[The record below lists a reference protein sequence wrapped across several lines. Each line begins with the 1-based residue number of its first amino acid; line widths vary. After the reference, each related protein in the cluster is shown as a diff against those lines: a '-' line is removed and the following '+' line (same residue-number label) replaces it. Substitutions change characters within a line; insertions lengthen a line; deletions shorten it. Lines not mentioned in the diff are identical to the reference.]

1 MVMPGTPRGSRPDR
15 RLLSFNGRGGL
26 AVRAFAVAAVVQIAA
41 SGLATGAEGPR
52 AIRIGTDVDAQSLD
66 PRLQR
71 DTTAYRLNNL
81 IYDGLIQLDEN
92 LAPRPDLAVSWR
104 QPDDKTWLFT
114 LRRDAR
120 FHDDRPVTPEDVV
133 YTFKTILDPV
143 LNARFRSLYEPIAAV
158 EAVGDDQVRF
168 TLKAP
173 YAPLLSYLDLGIVPK
188 DASGRDLNVN
198 PLGSGPFRFSR
209 WERGGRIVLSANDGY
224 FAGRPAIDEIDMIL
238 VSDNTARAQAL
249 EAGDLDM
256 IMSPLSPQDVSRLAA
271 DRRFRHV
278 HLPGISITYFNFNC
292 RHPVLSDPTVRRALA
307 MLIDQNTIVQQIYGG
322 IDVPATS
329 LLIPS
334 LRWSYAP
341 EIRQPAYDVDGARKL
356 LGADG
361 WKPDPDGILAKKG
374 QRLSFTLATHAED
387 ANRIQTIELLQNTLK
402 QVGIEAKA
410 SVTDWP
416 AFIGSVQ
423 TGNYDMALLGWTIL
437 VDPDRAMYGQLSSS
451 GSLNFGHYANEQVD
465 ALLARG
471 RAASDRAA
479 RAEVYQAA
487 ARIIADELPYYVLSY
502 AGFDAFATSSL
513 SGFVPDARG
522 FLRGLAAP

>member
-1 MVMPGTPRGSRPDR
+1 MP
-15 RLLSFNGRGGL
+15 SFNGRGGL
-26 AVRAFAVAAVVQIAA
+26 AARAFALAAIVQVAA
-41 SGLATGAEGPR
+41 SGLAAGAEGPR
-52 AIRIGTDVDAQSLD
+52 VIRIGTDVDAQSLD

-92 LAPRPDLAVSWR
+92 LTPRPDLAVSWR

-114 LRRDAR
+114 LRRDAK
-120 FHDDRPVTPEDVV
+120 FHDGRPVTPEDVV
-133 YTFKTILDPV
+133 YTFKTILDPA
-143 LNARFRSLYEPIAAV
+143 LNARFRSLYEPISAV

-168 TLKAP
+168 TLKGP

-188 DASGRDLNVN
+188 DAGGRDLNVN

-224 FAGRPAIDEIDMIL
+224 FGGRPAIDEIDMIL

-249 EAGDLDM
+249 EAGDLDL

-271 DRRFRHV
+271 DRRYRHA

-334 LRWSYAP
+334 LRWSYTRG
-341 EIRQPAYDVDGARKL
+341 IRQPAYDVDGARKL
-356 LGADG
+356 LAATG
-361 WKPDPDGILAKKG
+361 WKPGPDGILAKNDE
-374 QRLSFTLATHAED
+374 RLSFTLSTHAED

-423 TGNYDMALLGWTIL
+423 TGNYDAALLGWTIL
-437 VDPDRAMYGQLSSS
+437 VDPDRAMYGQLFSS
-451 GSLNFGHYANEQVD
+451 GSLNFGHYANAQVD
-465 ALLARG
+465 ALLTRG
-471 RAASDRAA
+471 RTVGDLAA
-479 RAEVYQAA
+479 RAEAYQGA
-487 ARIIADELPYYVLSY
+487 ARIIAEELPYYVLSY
-502 AGFDAFATSSL
+502 AGFDAFATGSWT
-513 SGFVPDARG
+513 GFPPDARG

>member
-1 MVMPGTPRGSRPDR
+1 
-15 RLLSFNGRGGL
+15 LSGERVERWPS
-26 AVRAFAVAAVVQIAA
+26 AARALILVAVALIAA
-41 SGLATGAEGPR
+41 LGVAAGAEGPHV
-52 AIRIGTDVDAQSLD
+52 IRIGTDVDAQSLD

-92 LAPRPDLAVSWR
+92 LTPRPDLAVSWR
-104 QPDDKTWLFT
+104 QPDEKTWIFT

-120 FHDDRPVTPEDVV
+120 FHDGRPVRPEDVV
-133 YTFKTILDPV
+133 YTFKTILDPA
-143 LNARFRSLYEPIAAV
+143 LNARFRSLYEPLETV

-168 TLKAP
+168 ALKAP
-173 YAPLLSYLDLGIVPK
+173 YSPLLEYLDLGIVPK
-188 DASGRDLNVN
+188 DSGARDLNAN

-209 WERGGRIVLSANDGY
+209 WERGGRIVLTANDGY
-224 FAGRPAIDEIDMIL
+224 FAGRPAIGEIDMM
-238 VSDNTARAQAL
+238 VVPDNTARAQAL
-249 EAGDLDM
+249 EAGDLDV
-256 IMSPLSPQDVSRLAA
+256 IMSPLSPQDVSRLTG
-271 DRRFRHV
+271 DRRFQHV

-292 RHPVLSDPTVRRALA
+292 RHPLLSDATVRRAVA

-334 LRWSYAP
+334 LRWSYTP

-356 LGADG
+356 LAEAGWKPGADG
-361 WKPDPDGILAKKG
+361 IMAKNG

-387 ANRIQTIELLQNTLK
+387 TNRIQTIELLQNTLK
-402 QVGIEAKA
+402 QAGIDARA

-423 TGNYDMALLGWTIL
+423 TGNYDLALLGWTIL
-437 VDPDRAMYGQLSSS
+437 VDPDRAMYGQLTSS
-451 GSLNFGHYANEQVD
+451 GSLNFGHYANPQVD

-471 RAASDRAA
+471 RAAGDLSA
-479 RAEVYQAA
+479 RAEAYQAA
-487 ARIIADELPYYVLSY
+487 AGIIAEELPYYVLSY
-502 AGFDAFATSSL
+502 AGFDAFATNSL
-513 SGFVPDARG
+513 SGFAPDARG

>member
-1 MVMPGTPRGSRPDR
+1 LTRERIKR
-15 RLLSFNGRGGL
+15 WL
-26 AVRAFAVAAVVQIAA
+26 AAARAFALAAVVLTPAA
-41 SGLATGAEGPR
+41 GFAAGAEGPR

-81 IYDGLIQLDEN
+81 IYDGLVQLDEN
-92 LAPRPDLAVSWR
+92 LSPRPDLALSWR
-104 QPDDKTWLFT
+104 QPDEKTWIFT
-114 LRRDAR
+114 LRRDAT
-120 FHDDRPVTPEDVV
+120 FHDGRPVTPDDVV
-133 YTFKTILDPV
+133 HTFKTILDPA
-143 LNARFRSLYEPIAAV
+143 LNARFRSLYEPIEAV

-188 DASGRDLNVN
+188 DAGGSDLNAS

-209 WERGGRIVLSANDGY
+209 WERGGRIVLTANDRY
-224 FAGRPAIDEIDMIL
+224 FAGRPAIDEIDMI
-238 VSDNTARAQAL
+238 VVPDNTARAQAL
-249 EAGDLDM
+249 EAGDLDL

-271 DRRFRHV
+271 ETRFH
-278 HLPGISITYFNFNC
+278 HLHLRGISITYFNFNC
-292 RHPVLSDPTVRRALA
+292 RHPVLSDPRVRRAVA

-322 IDVPATS
+322 IDAPATS

-334 LRWSYAP
+334 LRWSYTP

-356 LGADG
+356 LAEAGWKPGADG
-361 WKPDPDGILAKKG
+361 VLAQNG

-387 ANRIQTIELLQNTLK
+387 TNRIQTIELVQNTLK
-402 QVGIEAKA
+402 QVGIEVKA

-423 TGNYDMALLGWTIL
+423 TGNYDAALLGWTIL
-437 VDPDRAMYGQLSSS
+437 VDPDRAMYGQLTSS
-451 GSLNFGHYANEQVD
+451 GSLNFGHYANPRVD

-471 RAASDRAA
+471 RAASDLPA
-479 RAEVYQAA
+479 RAEAYQAA
-487 ARIIADELPYYVLSY
+487 ARIIAEEVPYYVLSF
-502 AGFDAFATSSL
+502 AGFDAFASSSL
-513 SGFVPDARG
+513 PGFAPDARG

>member
-1 MVMPGTPRGSRPDR
+1 
-15 RLLSFNGRGGL
+15 LSEERVERWL
-26 AVRAFAVAAVVQIAA
+26 AAARVLALVAVVLIAA
-41 SGLATGAEGPR
+41 SGFAAGAEGPR
-52 AIRIGTDVDAQSLD
+52 VIRIGTDVDAQSLD

-92 LAPRPDLAVSWR
+92 LTPRPDLALSWR
-104 QPDDKTWLFT
+104 RPDEKTWVFT
-114 LRRDAR
+114 LRRDAT
-120 FHDDRPVTPEDVV
+120 FHDGRPVTPDDVV
-133 YTFKTILDPV
+133 DTFKTILDPT
-143 LNARFRSLYEPIAAV
+143 LNARFRSLYEPIETV

-188 DASGRDLNVN
+188 SAGARDLNVN
-198 PLGSGPFRFSR
+198 PIGSGPFRFSR

-249 EAGDLDM
+249 EAGDLDL

-271 DRRFRHV
+271 DRRYRHV

-334 LRWSYAP
+334 LRWSYTP

-356 LGADG
+356 LAAAG
-361 WKPDPDGILAKKG
+361 WKPGADGILAKNG
-374 QRLSFTLATHAED
+374 QRLSFTLSTHAED

-416 AFIGSVQ
+416 AFIGAVQ

-451 GSLNFGHYANEQVD
+451 GSLNFGHYANAQVD

-471 RAASDRAA
+471 RAVGDLAA
-479 RAEVYQAA
+479 RAEAYQGA
-487 ARIIADELPYYVLSY
+487 ARIIAEELPYYVLSY
-502 AGFDAFATSSL
+502 AGFDAFAGGSWT
-513 SGFVPDARG
+513 GFPPDARG

>member
-1 MVMPGTPRGSRPDR
+1 LKGERV
-15 RLLSFNGRGGL
+15 GRWL
-26 AVRAFAVAAVVQIAA
+26 AAARVLALVAVVLIVA
-41 SGLATGAEGPR
+41 SGLAAGAEGPR
-52 AIRIGTDVDAQSLD
+52 AVRIGTDVDAQSLD

-92 LAPRPDLAVSWR
+92 LTPRPDLALSWR
-104 QPDDKTWLFT
+104 QPDEKTWVFT
-114 LRRDAR
+114 MRRDAR
-120 FHDDRPVTPEDVV
+120 FHDGRPVTPDDVV
-133 YTFKTILDPV
+133 FTFKTILDPA
-143 LNARFRSLYEPIAAV
+143 LNARFRSLYEPIETV
-158 EAVGDDQVRF
+158 EAVGGDQIRF
-168 TLKAP
+168 TLKTP
-173 YAPLLSYLDLGIVPK
+173 YAPLLNYLDLGIVPK
-188 DASGRDLNVN
+188 DVGARDLNAN

-209 WERGGRIVLSANDGY
+209 WERGGRIVLTANDGY
-224 FAGRPAIDEIDMIL
+224 FAGRPAIDEIDMI
-238 VSDNTARAQAL
+238 VVPDNTARAQAL
-249 EAGDLDM
+249 EAGDLDL

-292 RHPVLSDPTVRRALA
+292 RHPVLSDPTVRRAVA

-334 LRWSYAP
+334 LRWSYTP
-341 EIRQPAYDVDGARKL
+341 EIRQPAYDVDGARGL
-356 LGADG
+356 LAEAGWKPGADG
-361 WKPDPDGILAKKG
+361 VLAKNG

-387 ANRIQTIELLQNTLK
+387 ANRIQTIELSQNTLK

-410 SVTDWP
+410 SITDWP

-423 TGNYDMALLGWTIL
+423 TGNYDLALLGWTIL

-451 GSLNFGHYANEQVD
+451 GSLNFGNYANAQVD

-471 RAASDRAA
+471 RAASDLAT
-479 RAEVYQAA
+479 RAEAYQAA
-487 ARIIADELPYYVLSY
+487 ARIIAEELPYYVLSY
-502 AGFDAFATSSL
+502 AGFDAFATGNL
-513 SGFVPDARG
+513 SDFAPDARG